1 MKYAIVFIVLLFSLT
16 VFVQAADENDFKRKY
31 MSCIKDANID
41 IDKESITIQDDDY
54 EIEITDDYELYVNGK
69 YVKTNAQQ
77 KRLVK
82 EYHGL
87 IFEIIDRAT
96 EVGKEGAKLGIYG
109 AKIGLKAIAGVFK
122 LLRDDYDA
130 EDLEEELELKA
141 EELEEKAEELEKE
154 AEKLEYLASDL
165 EDLHDELKEEIPELE
180 ELNSF

>member
-1 MKYAIVFIVLLFSLT
+1 MKYATIFMVLLFSLT
-16 VFVQAADENDFKRKY
+16 AFLQAADENDFKRKY
-31 MSCIKDANID
+31 MNCIKDADLD
-41 IDKESITIQDDDY
+41 IEDESITIHDDDY
-54 EIEITDDYELYVNGK
+54 KIEITSDYELYVNGE
-69 YVKTNAQQ
+69 YVKTNSQQ
-77 KRLVK
+77 KKLVK

-87 IFEIIDRAT
+87 IFEIIDRAKVIGT
-96 EVGKEGAKLGIYG
+96 QGAKLGIDG

-165 EDLHDELKEEIPELE
+165 EDLHDELKDEIPELE
-180 ELNSF
+180 ELDSF